1 MRNAL
6 AIYRRAVEYFRQD
19 LFAIALSL
27 ALVGISIL
35 LSVLFPIPLTLL
47 IDTVIKQ
54 EGTGGG
60 TGFWASRLWTHYTRG
75 LDKTQQV
82 IILAAI
88 MFVIRMAAELLR
100 FWQTLLTIR
109 VGYNGSLRVRTDLFG
124 KLQSLSLGYHK
135 SRPQGDV
142 IYRLSSDT
150 NGFQGI
156 LNIVLGVLINVLTL
170 VAMAWV
176 MFSMNWRLTLISL
189 LVLPLLLLNM
199 KLYGKKLKSLYIDSY
214 EIDSKITTAI
224 QRSMASIGL
233 VQAFGRE
240 RDEYNNFSSTLGS
253 SMRIKMRLH
262 WHEVMYWLVLGAIFA
277 VGATVILGYGG
288 YLAVNSATTGF
299 SVGMLTAFL
308 MYLDKLYDPLNKLT
322 GSGASLAGS
331 QAQVERVFETLDHD
345 PVVKDEPG
353 AIHLTQQPRTLTLEG
368 VTFGYNPETP
378 ILKDVSVTIKPGSMV
393 AFVGSS
399 GVGKTTLLSLLPRF
413 YDPQSGVMRLDGHD
427 VRTIKVADVRKH
439 VALVLQENTVL
450 PASVS
455 ENIAYGRP
463 DASQADIQKAAEL
476 AGASGFIDKLDQ
488 KFDTLISESGA
499 NLSGGQRQRISIAR
513 ALLTNAPFVVLD
525 EPTSALDPMHEALI
539 TQTLKGIKG
548 LRTIVLVSHRLST
561 VMDCDEIFVMHEGR
575 IVEKGNHEQLV
586 AQRGHYFEMAK
597 HQLRLTDPQ
606 MTQI

>member
-1 MRNAL
+1 LRKAL

-54 EGTGGG
+54 EGTGAG